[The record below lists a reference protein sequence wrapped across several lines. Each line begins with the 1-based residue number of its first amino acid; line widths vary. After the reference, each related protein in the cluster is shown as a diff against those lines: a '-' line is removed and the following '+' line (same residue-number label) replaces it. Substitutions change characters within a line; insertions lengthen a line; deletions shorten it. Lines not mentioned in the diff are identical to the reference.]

1 MLAVLLSPPLAFFGP
16 LGPMEMLVVVAIA
29 LLVFGKD
36 LPDVAK
42 QWGKTFNEFR
52 RHLNSVRSELNDAI
66 YAEPERPRL
75 QHHPEFHR
83 REETKP
89 PVVLEQPSSPSSMP
103 STPAAGEQESTATPS
118 D

>member
-1 MLAVLLSPPLAFFGP
+1 MLALMSQPLAFFGP

-52 RHLNSVRSELNDAI
+52 RHLNSVRSDLNDAI

-89 PVVLEQPSSPSSMP
+89 VVLEQPSAAASTTTTEPGPGLSPP
-103 STPAAGEQESTATPS
+103 PA
-118 D
+118 

>member
-1 MLAVLLSPPLAFFGP
+1 MSLPLAFFGP

-52 RHLNSVRSELNDAI
+52 RHLNSVRSDLNDAI

-89 PVVLEQPSSPSSMP
+89 VVLEQPSTGTL
-103 STPAAGEQESTATPS
+103 TPNDPGPGLAPPS

>member
-1 MLAVLLSPPLAFFGP
+1 MLATTFPPLAFFGP
-16 LGPMEMLVVVAIA
+16 LGPTEMLVVVAIA

-52 RHLNSVRSELNDAI
+52 RHLNSVRSDLNDAI

-89 PVVLEQPSSPSSMP
+89 VVLEQPSSSTP
-103 STPAAGEQESTATPS
+103 STPAAGEAGPAATPS